1 MAIECSIR
9 NVDRFAQ
16 QRDAQD
22 AQSLTGDGKRKITM
36 DNSKAYHVE
45 VRSSDE
51 FSDTPAVVEFN
62 IDEEAAQEII
72 RLAGIV
78 KANGLYKVEKFD
90 CRARYLRYDPEQDP
104 ESAKEEGE
112 KNQIP
117 TELDR
122 LNVSGTEF
130 WFSGYLK
137 DVASRANWVLVV
149 FGAIRRRPG
158 GMIETEERGR
168 RDC

>member
-1 MAIECSIR
+1 MAH
-9 NVDRFAQ
+9 
-16 QRDAQD
+16 
-22 AQSLTGDGKRKITM
+22 
-36 DNSKAYHVE
+36 SKTYRTE

-51 FSDTPAVVEFN
+51 FSDIPAVVEFN

-104 ESAKEEGE
+104 EGAEDEGE
-112 KNQIP
+112 KNEIP
-117 TELDR
+117 TEADR
-122 LNVSGTEF
+122 LNVSDTGF

-137 DVASRANWVLVV
+137 HTAVE
-149 FGAIRRRPG
+149 
-158 GMIETEERGR
+158 IESEQQRIGDLAEHLGLE
-168 RDC
+168 